1 MRTRDSKHADPRLI
15 ESRWLIILETSPRC
29 QPMQGL
35 HEQVLPWSLNTMK
48 LFTNCSRQSH
58 TVFRA
63 LVLCDSLFLVKQLF
77 ATSPNILSLCFY
89 LAPENRGRVLVTAT
103 QRHALSQV
111 MCSIQVQ
118 LPEWWSAQLQREN
131 TGLLLQSLNVSMLI

>member
-15 ESRWLIILETSPRC
+15 ESRWLIMLETLPWC
-29 QPMQGL
+29 QPVQGL
-35 HEQVLPWSLNTMK
+35 HEQVLPWSLNIMK
-48 LFTNCSRQSH
+48 LLTNCSRQSH
-58 TVFRA
+58 TVLRA
-63 LVLCDSLFLVKQLF
+63 LVLCGSLFLVKQLF

-89 LAPENRGRVLVTAT
+89 LAPVNRGRVLVTAA
-103 QRHALSQV
+103 QRHTLSQV

-118 LPEWWSAQLQREN
+118 LPEWWSAQLQREY